1 MHLAGA
7 VQDECLVH
15 VDRVHARLCGEQAVI
30 VDELNVLGIS
40 LASWRKR
47 WNFKRVFKLDVMG
60 KQL

>member
-1 MHLAGA
+1 MSVLFMLIAYMQGF
-7 VQDECLVH
+7 
-15 VDRVHARLCGEQAVI
+15 CGEQAVI